1 MKEKIK
7 NHAIAYKNC
16 NRILKIMKI
25 SFLMMF
31 LCFFTITAENIYAQQ
46 AEVSLNLKNVTLK
59 KAISEIEKA
68 SDYVFLI
75 SDEAK
80 SELSTQTTLKANQES
95 IQHILEIL
103 LSNTNLDYI
112 ITERQVSIYKN
123 VKENAKQP
131 TETKVTQPVQQKKK
145 VSGQVID
152 EEGEPVIGANIMEKG
167 TTNGV
172 VTDYDGNFA
181 LNVENN
187 AVLQI
192 SYIGYISQEIN
203 TAGKA
208 TLNVTL
214 AEDTQSLEEVVV
226 IAYGEQKRSSF
237 TGSAAVISS
246 EAISKRPVTNAMAAL
261 EGISPG
267 VQVQTSSG
275 GPNSS
280 PSFRIRGVGSINA
293 STSPLIVVDGVPY
306 EGGWNNINPNDVESI
321 TVLKDAASTA
331 IYGARGGNGVI
342 LLTTKSG
349 TRDKKLSVVL
359 DSKLSLT
366 QVRKSDLYDVINSPG
381 AFYEQQYQA
390 LYNYYQDVFGMS
402 SYNANQAANDSW
414 TLNADQGGLG
424 YLVYTIPDGENLIGH
439 NGKLNPNAA
448 LGRIVTGT
456 DGKAYF
462 LTPDDWFKNS
472 FTTGI
477 KQDYN
482 LRISGGSENTSLLT
496 SLGYTNDQGITSA
509 AFLERFTGRI
519 KGVMNARKWLRLSTN
534 LDISVSEYQN
544 DYDSSDNSNNIFS
557 NVNRVAPIY
566 PIFIRD
572 ENGNIIQDENGD
584 VYDYGD
590 GTHNYG
596 ISRPINTGSNRI
608 QEALIQTQKY
618 HNMKMGAKVAA
629 DFIITPELTATF
641 NVAYDQRDRRYIST
655 RQPFYGSSNPG
666 GTVSVS
672 APKTITLN
680 NQQLINYNKGFNN
693 GHNVKVTLLH
703 EMYDSNSYSLSGG
716 RSNMFNYFE
725 NQELAG
731 AITMTSNNSYTS
743 NYQSEGYGG
752 RILYDYKNIYNFDA
766 SYRRDASTNFHPNYR
781 WGNFYSFGGAY
792 LISREEFFK
801 VAWVDELKLK
811 LSFGQ
816 NGNDGIGS
824 HRYVDTYSIENL
836 DGEIAVTFLNPGNP
850 HITWET
856 RTAINTGVEFE
867 LLNRRLRG
875 GVDYYHNIT
884 SNMLSSVS
892 VPYSLGYSSYY
903 DNVGSMRNRGIELDL
918 QGDIIRNKDFKWT
931 MFFNAAINKSKILEL
946 ADERKGQTLYN
957 LNGEELAVG
966 YSSSDYFYG
975 EGMEYQTWYIKKF
988 AGINEIGK
996 PLWYLNQKDDDGNVM
1011 TTDVYSSADYFASG
1025 STQPKL
1031 IGGFGGV
1038 LSYKNIDLSFTFSYR
1053 LGGLAYDSG
1062 YATLMT
1068 GPYNGHTGYNF
1079 HKDVK
1084 YSWTPENP
1092 NNEFARFQYDD
1103 RYFTSSSD
1111 RWLTKAD
1118 YLNFQNISLGYHVP
1132 KKLVKE
1138 LGIEGLTA
1146 SVAVDNVVYLSH
1158 RKGFVPSTTF
1168 GGSTAFGRVPAA
1180 GNYMLNLNIKF

>member
-1 MKEKIK
+1 MKEKFKRHSITSK
-7 NHAIAYKNC
+7 C
-16 NRILKIMKI
+16 CDRTLKIMKI
-25 SFLMMF
+25 SFLMVF
-31 LCFFTITAENIYAQQ
+31 LCFFTITAENIYSQQ
-46 AEVSLNLKNVTLK
+46 AEVTLNLKNVTIK
-59 KAISEIEKA
+59 KAFSEIEKA
-68 SDYVFLI
+68 SDYVFLV
-75 SDEAK
+75 SDEARK
-80 SELSTQTTLKANQES
+80 ELSTRATLEANQES
-95 IQHILEIL
+95 IQNILEIL
-103 LSNTNLDYI
+103 LDNTNLGYV
-112 ITERQVSIYKN
+112 ITERQVSIYKS
-123 VKENAKQP
+123 VKE
-131 TETKVTQPVQQKKK
+131 KVNKSPEVKIVEAEQQKKS
-145 VSGQVID
+145 VSGQVLD
-152 EEGEPVIGANIMEKG
+152 DEGEPIIGANIIEKG

-172 VTDYDGNFA
+172 VTDFDGNFT
-181 LNVENN
+181 LSVEND

-192 SYIGYISQEIN
+192 SYIGYISQEVS
-203 TAGKA
+203 TAGTT
-208 TLNVTL
+208 TLNIIL
-214 AEDTQSLEEVVV
+214 LEDTQSLEEVVV

-237 TGSAAVISS
+237 TGSAAVVTS

-261 EGISPG
+261 EGITPG

-280 PSFRIRGVGSINA
+280 PSFRIRGVGSLNS

-331 IYGARGGNGVI
+331 IYGARGGNGVV

-366 QVRKSDLYDVINSPG
+366 QVRKSDLYDVIKSPG
-381 AFYEQQYQA
+381 EFYEQQYNA

-424 YLVYTIPDGENLIGH
+424 YLMYTIPDGENLIGH
-439 NGKLNPNAA
+439 NGKLNPNAT
-448 LGRIVTGT
+448 LGRVVTGQ
-456 DGKAYF
+456 DGKEYY
-462 LTPDDWFKNS
+462 LTPDDLFDNS
-472 FTTGI
+472 FRTGV

-482 LRISGGSENTSLLT
+482 LRISGGSENISLLT
-496 SLGYTNDQGITSA
+496 SLGYTNDQGIAEASY
-509 AFLERFTGRI
+509 LERYTARM
-519 KGVMNARKWLRLSTN
+519 KGVMNARRWLRLSTN
-534 LDISVSEYQN
+534 LDLSVSEYQN

-557 NVNRVAPIY
+557 NVNRQAPIY

-572 ENGNIIQDENGD
+572 VDGNIIQDENGN

-590 GTHNYG
+590 GVYNAGTQ
-596 ISRPINTGSNRI
+596 RPISPGSSRL
-608 QEALIQTQKY
+608 QEALIQSRKY
-618 HNMKMGAKVAA
+618 KNMKVGAKAVA
-629 DFIITPELTATF
+629 DIILSPDLTVTF

-666 GTVSVS
+666 GTTSIS
-672 APKTITLN
+672 APKSITLN
-680 NQQLINYNKGFNN
+680 TQQLVNYNKSFGP

-703 EMYDSNSYSLSGG
+703 EMYDSNSFSLSGS

-725 NQELAG
+725 NQELNG
-731 AITMTSNNSYTS
+731 AITMTGNSSSTS

-752 RILYDYKNIYNFDA
+752 RVLYDFNNIYNFDA
-766 SYRRDASTNFHPNYR
+766 SYRRDASTNFHPKHR
-781 WGNFYSFGGAY
+781 WGNFFSFGGAY
-792 LISREEFFK
+792 LISREDFFK
-801 VAWVDELKLK
+801 VSWIDELKYK

-836 DGEIAVTFLNPGNP
+836 DGDIAVTFLNPGNE

-856 RTAINTGVEFE
+856 RTAINTGIEFE
-867 LLNRRLRG
+867 LFKRRLRG
-875 GVDYYHNIT
+875 GVDYYHNT
-884 SNMLSSVS
+884 TTNMLSSVS

-903 DNVGSMRNRGIELDL
+903 DNVGSMRNRGVEIDL
-918 QGDIIRNKDFKWT
+918 QGDIIRTKDFRWT
-931 MFFNAAINKSKILEL
+931 MYFNTAINKSKILEL
-946 ADERKGQTLYN
+946 AEERRGQTLYN
-957 LNGEELAVG
+957 LKGEEVAIG
-966 YSSSDYFYG
+966 YSSGDSFYG
-975 EGMEYQTWYIKKF
+975 EGMEYKTWYIKKF
-988 AGINEIGK
+988 AGINEVGR
-996 PLWYLNQKDDDGNVM
+996 PTWYVNEKDDEGNM
-1011 TTDVYSSADYFASG
+1011 KTTDVYSTADYFASG

-1038 LSYKNIDLSFTFSYR
+1038 FSYKDFDLSFTFSYR

-1062 YATLMT
+1062 YATLMS

-1079 HKDVK
+1079 HKDVQ

-1111 RWLTKAD
+1111 RWLTKAN
-1118 YLNFQNISLGYHVP
+1118 YLNFQNISLGYNVP
-1132 KKLVKE
+1132 KKFVRE
-1138 LGIEGLTA
+1138 LGIEGLSA
-1146 SVAVDNVVYLSH
+1146 SVAMDNIIYLSE